1 MNRRAAVCLRM
12 LRPRMGWRIVMKRIG
27 IAAFTAR
34 GRELADRIADGLRQ
48 KAEKTDLGEKTV
60 DELRQ
65 KPEAEGQTVTGL
77 RQKAE
82 PEEQAVD
89 RLWKKTDLGS
99 CPADDPRRPAYEIW
113 MYESGLKDW
122 CRAQFESHSDG
133 IIFVGAAGIAV
144 RSIAPF
150 LKSKTTDPAV
160 LVIDEAGQYV
170 ISLLSGHIGGANR
183 LALMVA
189 EMINA
194 VPVITTATDVNGKF
208 AVDVFAKDNHLKIGS
223 MKAAK
228 EISAAILRGEPVG
241 LYCEG
246 KIKGTVPPELRI
258 IQENN
263 RKKCGAEFKGRD
275 ETELAESGSGI
286 EKGCPRYLICI
297 CGRLPKV
304 FDQVILHLIP
314 KSHVLGIGCRRGKTE
329 GEIEAEV
336 SHALAQAEVSMDQ
349 IFAAATIDL
358 KKEEQGLLAF
368 CERHGLKL
376 ETYTAEELLE
386 VPGDF
391 SSSEF
396 VRKTTGVDN
405 VCERAALRMAG
416 AGGRLIQKKY
426 AGNGVTAAVAV
437 RDWSVHFEK

>member
-1 MNRRAAVCLRM
+1 
-12 LRPRMGWRIVMKRIG
+12 MKRIG

-34 GRELADRIADGLRQ
+34 GRELAGRIAAG
-48 KAEKTDLGEKTV
+48 
-60 DELRQ
+60 LRQ
-65 KPEAEGQTVTGL
+65 KPETEGQAADELKQKPETEEQTADNL
-77 RQKAE
+77 RQKMEAGSHS
-82 PEEQAVD
+82 AV
-89 RLWKKTDLGS
+89 GQS
-99 CPADDPRRPAYEIW
+99 NPAYEIR

-189 EMINA
+189 EMIKA
-194 VPVITTATDVNGKF
+194 VPVITTATDVNGRF

-246 KIKGTVPPELRI
+246 RIEGTVPPELCVICAEKGNGGCRPELSGI
-258 IQENN
+258 SHLICICAGIPDFLLQEH
-263 RKKCGAEFKGRD
+263 
-275 ETELAESGSGI
+275 LAESGMGMLQDGHMR
-286 EKGCPRYLICI
+286 EDP
-297 CGRLPKV
+297 
-304 FDQVILHLIP
+304 VILHLLP
-314 KSHVLGIGCRRGKTE
+314 RSFALGVGCRRGKSE
-329 GEIEAEV
+329 EEIEAEV
-336 SHALAQAEVSMDQ
+336 LRALSQAGISMDQ

-358 KKEEQGLLAF
+358 KKDEPGLLAF
-368 CERHGLKL
+368 CGKYGVELT
-376 ETYTAEELLE
+376 TYTAEELLKTE
-386 VPGDF
+386 GDF
-391 SSSEF
+391 SASEF

-426 AGNGVTAAVAV
+426 AENGVTAAVAV
-437 RDWSVHFEK
+437 RDWSVRFEE

>member
-1 MNRRAAVCLRM
+1 
-12 LRPRMGWRIVMKRIG
+12 MKKIG
-27 IAAFTAR
+27 IAAFTVR
-34 GRELADRIADGLRQ
+34 GKELAGRIADGLRQ
-48 KAEKTDLGEKTV
+48 KTGAADQSADGSDREIGEKSQTADGSSPKAKTEEKTE
-60 DELRQ
+60 
-65 KPEAEGQTVTGL
+65 
-77 RQKAE
+77 
-82 PEEQAVD
+82 
-89 RLWKKTDLGS
+89 
-99 CPADDPRRPAYEIW
+99 YEIQ

-183 LALMVA
+183 LAFMVA
-189 EMINA
+189 EMIGA
-194 VPVITTATDVNGKF
+194 VPIITTATDVNGKF

-246 KIKGTVPPELRI
+246 RIEGTAPPELRI
-258 IQENN
+258 IQVDS
-263 RKKCGAEFKGRD
+263 RKKCGSEFRRKNEAEITGP
-275 ETELAESGSGI
+275 GSGI
-286 EKGCPRYLICI
+286 EKSCPRYLICI
-297 CGRLPKV
+297 CGRLPEV
-304 FDQVILHLIP
+304 FRKECGLLKNDCAILHLIP

-329 GEIEAEV
+329 KEIEAEV
-336 SHALAQAEVSMDQ
+336 SRALAQAEVSMDQ

-376 ETYTAEELLE
+376 GTYTAEELLE

-416 AGGRLIQKKY
+416 ERGQLIQKKY
-426 AGNGVTAAVAV
+426 ANNGVTAAVAV
-437 RDWSVHFEK
+437 RDWSVRFE

>member
-1 MNRRAAVCLRM
+1 
-12 LRPRMGWRIVMKRIG
+12 MKKIG
-27 IAAFTAR
+27 IAAFTVR
-34 GRELADRIADGLRQ
+34 GKELAGRIAAGLRQ
-48 KAEKTDLGEKTV
+48 KTGAADQSADGSEREIGEKSQTTDGSSPKAKTEEKTE
-60 DELRQ
+60 
-65 KPEAEGQTVTGL
+65 
-77 RQKAE
+77 
-82 PEEQAVD
+82 
-89 RLWKKTDLGS
+89 
-99 CPADDPRRPAYEIW
+99 YEIQ
-113 MYESGLKDW
+113 MYERGLKDW
-122 CRAQFESHSDG
+122 CRSQFESHSDG

-183 LALMVA
+183 LAFMVA
-189 EMINA
+189 EMIGA
-194 VPVITTATDVNGKF
+194 IPIITTATDVNGKF

-228 EISAAILRGEPVG
+228 EISAAILCGEPVG

-246 KIKGTVPPELRI
+246 RIEGAAPPELRI
-258 IQENN
+258 IQTDS
-263 RKKCGAEFKGRD
+263 RKKCGAEI
-275 ETELAESGSGI
+275 AEPGSAGI

-297 CGRLPKV
+297 CGRLPEV
-304 FDQVILHLIP
+304 FRKECGLPKNDCAILHLIP
-314 KSHVLGIGCRRGKTE
+314 KSYVLGIGCRRGKTE
-329 GEIEAEV
+329 EEIEAEV
-336 SHALAQAEVSMDQ
+336 SRALAQAEISMDQ

-376 ETYTAEELLE
+376 ETYTVEELLE

-416 AGGRLIQKKY
+416 ERGRLIQKKY
-426 AGNGVTAAVAV
+426 ANNGVTAAVAV
-437 RDWSVHFEK
+437 RDWSVRFE

>member
-1 MNRRAAVCLRM
+1 
-12 LRPRMGWRIVMKRIG
+12 MKRIG

-34 GRELADRIADGLRQ
+34 GRELADRIANGLRQ
-48 KAEKTDLGEKTV
+48 KADLGEQTADELQQKTEPGEQTADGLQQKPEAEGQTV
-60 DELRQ
+60 TGLRQ

-77 RQKAE
+77 RQKTE
-82 PEEQAVD
+82 P
-89 RLWKKTDLGS
+89 GS
-99 CPADDPRRPAYEIW
+99 CPADDLCRPAYEIR
-113 MYESGLKDW
+113 MYERGLKDW

-144 RSIAPF
+144 RTIAPF

-183 LALMVA
+183 LALAVA
-189 EMINA
+189 EMIGA

-208 AVDVFAKDNHLKIGS
+208 AVDVFAKDNHLKIES

-246 KIKGTVPPELRI
+246 RIEGTAPLELRI

-263 RKKCGAEFKGRD
+263 RKKCGAEFKGKG
-275 ETELAESGSGI
+275 ETEIAEPGSGI
-286 EKGCPRYLICI
+286 EKDCPRYLICI
-297 CGRLPKV
+297 CGRLPKD

-336 SHALAQAEVSMDQ
+336 SRALAQAEVSMDQ

-437 RDWSVHFEK
+437 RDWSVRFEK